1 LTHSWA
7 NERSGAGRGD
17 GARTLTVGEW
27 ETGAPCAGMAA
38 LTGRQGDTM
47 ATAPVAQQ
55 GGLKGY
61 IATHRTLETYPVGAH
76 RWGMLLLTVLATI
89 VSFYEFQFAPLL
101 PLWIPTLH
109 FSLED
114 FSLFLLFAVLLSGAS
129 AMIGGPL
136 ADRHGR
142 IIVIDVCLA
151 VIIVL
156 TFLNLV
162 MVNLWTFVIIRGAM
176 NLVAG
181 LMWGALG
188 GLTRDMSPRVSRG
201 AAFGLLTVGA
211 VGCIFLWNFISGLT
225 LPIFGTWQSQIWIM
239 GILAILMYIPVLLWL
254 KDLHPN
260 LRLTIVESEST
271 AAASSTEHIRK
282 ETMEVPASGG
292 AAFRELLSRWEVWV
306 LVVGCVGFLTLPIT
320 SQTFFPVMFTR
331 AFHYSP
337 AEAAKMASYFWLLN
351 LFMLVPA
358 GLLSDWLRIRKPLVL
373 IGTVASLAVLVWWIG
388 TFSNPLQ
395 HFELAAVMFVLG
407 GLVAFAFIPWC
418 AQYSELLEDI
428 SPALQASGW
437 SFFQLIYRGWIAI
450 SGPILAYVTGHYG
463 WASWMW
469 VAAAGMILFIPAM
482 LAVRGGW
489 LPAKAGQATGEQAA
503 TSARPSPA

>member
-1 LTHSWA
+1 
-7 NERSGAGRGD
+7 
-17 GARTLTVGEW
+17 
-27 ETGAPCAGMAA
+27 
-38 LTGRQGDTM
+38 M
-47 ATAPVAQQ
+47 ATAAVSEPS
-55 GGLKGY
+55 GLKGY
-61 IATHRTLETYPVGAH
+61 LATHRTLETYPVGAH
-76 RWGMLLLTVLATI
+76 RWAMLMLTVLATI

-109 FSLED
+109 FSLEN
-114 FSLFLLFAVLLSGAS
+114 FTVFLLFAVLLSGGS

-151 VIIVL
+151 IIIVL
-156 TFLNLV
+156 TFANLL
-162 MVNLWTFVIIRGAM
+162 MTGFWSFVIIRGAM
-176 NLVAG
+176 NLTAG

-211 VGCIFLWNFISGLT
+211 VGCIFLWNFISGET

-239 GILAILMYIPVLLWL
+239 GLLSILMYIPVLSWL

-260 LRLTIVESEST
+260 LRLTIVESETT
-271 AAASSTEHIRK
+271 AAASPAEHLR
-282 ETMEVPASGG
+282 EMAMEVPASGG
-292 AAFRELLSRWEVWV
+292 AAFRELLSRWEVWA
-306 LVVGCVGFLTLPIT
+306 LVVGSVAFLTLPIT
-320 SQTFFPVMFTR
+320 SQTFFPVMFNR

-337 AEAAKMASYFWLLN
+337 ADAAKMASYFWLLN

-358 GLLSDWLRIRKPLVL
+358 GLLSDKLRVRKPLVL
-373 IGTVASLAVLVWWIG
+373 IGDVAALAVLIWWIG
-388 TFSNPLQ
+388 TFSNPLPPFQ
-395 HFELAAVMFVLG
+395 LAAVMFLLG

-450 SGPILAYVTGHYG
+450 SGPLVAYVSSHYG
-463 WASWMW
+463 WAAWMW
-469 VAAAGMILFIPAM
+469 VAVAGMATLIPTM

-489 LPAKAGQATGEQAA
+489 VPASSGQHAA
-503 TSARPSPA
+503 PTARPSPA

>member
-1 LTHSWA
+1 
-7 NERSGAGRGD
+7 
-17 GARTLTVGEW
+17 
-27 ETGAPCAGMAA
+27 
-38 LTGRQGDTM
+38 M
-47 ATAPVAQQ
+47 ATAAVSEP

-61 IATHRTLETYPVGAH
+61 LATHRTLETYPVGAH
-76 RWGMLLLTVLATI
+76 RWAMLMLTVLATI
-89 VSFYEFQFAPLL
+89 VSFYEFQFGPLL
-101 PLWIPTLH
+101 PLWIPSLH
-109 FSLED
+109 FSLEN
-114 FSLFLLFAVLLSGAS
+114 FTAFLLFAVLLSGGS

-156 TFLNLV
+156 TFANLL
-162 MVNLWTFVIIRGAM
+162 MTGFWSFVIIRGAM
-176 NLVAG
+176 NVTAG

-211 VGCIFLWNFISGLT
+211 VGCIFLWNFISGET

-239 GILAILMYIPVLLWL
+239 GLLSILMYIPVLLWL

-260 LRLTIVESEST
+260 LRLTIVESEAT
-271 AAASSTEHIRK
+271 MAAAPAEHMR
-282 ETMEVPASGG
+282 EAAMEVPASGG
-292 AAFRELLSRWEVWV
+292 AAFKELLSRWEVWV
-306 LVVGCVGFLTLPIT
+306 LVVGSVAFLTLPIT
-320 SQTFFPVMFTR
+320 SQTFFPVMFNR

-358 GLLSDWLRIRKPLVL
+358 GLLSDKLRVRKPLVL
-373 IGTVASLAVLVWWIG
+373 VGTVAALVVLVWWIG
-388 TFSNPLQ
+388 TFSNPLPPFQ
-395 HFELAAVMFVLG
+395 LAAVMFLLG
-407 GLVAFAFIPWC
+407 GLVASAFIPWC

-450 SGPILAYVTGHYG
+450 SGPLVAYVSSRYG
-463 WASWMW
+463 WAAWMW
-469 VAAAGMILFIPAM
+469 VAVAGMAMLIPAM

-489 LPAKAGQATGEQAA
+489 APAKAGQGSGGHPTTAV
-503 TSARPSPA
+503 RPSPA

>member
-1 LTHSWA
+1 
-7 NERSGAGRGD
+7 
-17 GARTLTVGEW
+17 
-27 ETGAPCAGMAA
+27 
-38 LTGRQGDTM
+38 M
-47 ATAPVAQQ
+47 ATTAVSERT
-55 GGLKGY
+55 GLKGY
-61 IATHRTLETYPVGAH
+61 LATHRTLETYPVGAH
-76 RWGMLLLTVLATI
+76 RWAMLMLTVLATI

-101 PLWIPTLH
+101 PLWMPALH
-109 FSLED
+109 FSLND
-114 FSLFLLFAVLLSGAS
+114 FGLFLLFAVMLSGAS

-156 TFLNLV
+156 TFCNLL
-162 MVNLWTFVIIRGAM
+162 MTGFWSFVVIRGSM

-211 VGCIFLWNFISGLT
+211 VGCIFLWNFISGVT
-225 LPIFGTWQSQIWIM
+225 LPLFHDAWQSQIWIM
-239 GILAILMYIPVLLWL
+239 GILAIVMYLPVLLWL

-260 LRLTIVESEST
+260 LRLTIVESET
-271 AAASSTEHIRK
+271 AVAATPAEHLREAAA
-282 ETMEVPASGG
+282 MEVPASGG
-292 AAFRELLSRWEVWV
+292 EAFKELLSRWEVWV
-306 LVVGCVGFLTLPIT
+306 LVIGSVAFLTLPIT
-320 SQTFFPVMFTR
+320 SQTFFPVMFTGV
-331 AFHYSP
+331 FHYD
-337 AEAAKMASYFWLLN
+337 AAAAARMTSYFWLLN

-358 GLLSDWLRIRKPLVL
+358 GWLSDKLRVRKPLVL
-373 IGTVASLAVLVWWIG
+373 IGTVATLAVLIWWIG
-388 TFSNPLQ
+388 TFSNPLPPFQ
-395 HFELAAVMFVLG
+395 LGAVMFILG

-437 SFFQLIYRGWIAI
+437 SFFQLIYRGWIAL
-450 SGPILAYVTGHYG
+450 SGTIVTHVAHRYG
-463 WASWMW
+463 WAAWMW
-469 VAAAGMILFIPAM
+469 VAVAGMAMLVPAM

-489 LPAKAGQATGEQAA
+489 TPAKTGQGSGENMAA
-503 TSARPSPA
+503 AARPSPA

>member
-1 LTHSWA
+1 
-7 NERSGAGRGD
+7 
-17 GARTLTVGEW
+17 
-27 ETGAPCAGMAA
+27 
-38 LTGRQGDTM
+38 M
-47 ATAPVAQQ
+47 ATAAVSEA

-61 IATHRTLETYPVGAH
+61 LATHRTLETYPVGAH
-76 RWGMLLLTVLATI
+76 RWAMLMLTVLATI

-101 PLWIPTLH
+101 PLWMPALH
-109 FSLED
+109 FSLDD
-114 FSLFLLFAVLLSGAS
+114 FGWFLLFAVLLSGGS

-151 VIIVL
+151 IIIVL
-156 TFLNLV
+156 TFANLL
-162 MVNLWTFVIIRGAM
+162 MTGFWSFVIVRGAM
-176 NLVAG
+176 NLTAG

-211 VGCIFLWNFISGLT
+211 VGCIFLWNFISGVT
-225 LPIFGTWQSQIWIM
+225 LPLFHNAWQSQIWIM
-239 GILAILMYIPVLLWL
+239 GILAIVMYIPVLLWL

-260 LRLTIVESEST
+260 LRLTIVESEAT
-271 AAASSTEHIRK
+271 VAAAPAEHMR
-282 ETMEVPASGG
+282 EAAMEVPASGG

-306 LVVGCVGFLTLPIT
+306 LVVGSVAFLTLPIT
-320 SQTFFPVMFTR
+320 SQTFFPVMFTG
-331 AFHYSP
+331 AFHYTP
-337 AEAAKMASYFWLLN
+337 AAAAKMASYFWLLN

-358 GLLSDWLRIRKPLVL
+358 GLLSDKLRVRKPLVL
-373 IGTVASLAVLVWWIG
+373 IGDVAALVALIWWIG
-388 TFSNPLQ
+388 TFSNTLPSLQ
-395 HFELAAVMFVLG
+395 LATMMFVLG

-450 SGPILAYVTGHYG
+450 SGTIVTHVSHRYG
-463 WASWMW
+463 WAAWMW
-469 VAAAGMILFIPAM
+469 VAAAGMAMLIPAM
-482 LAVRGGW
+482 LSVRGGW
-489 LPAKAGQATGEQAA
+489 LPAKAGQGSDGHAA
-503 TSARPSPA
+503 PTVRPSPA

>member
-1 LTHSWA
+1 
-7 NERSGAGRGD
+7 
-17 GARTLTVGEW
+17 
-27 ETGAPCAGMAA
+27 
-38 LTGRQGDTM
+38 M
-47 ATAPVAQQ
+47 ATVAVSEH

-61 IATHRTLETYPVGAH
+61 LATHRTLETYPVGAH
-76 RWGMLLLTVLATI
+76 RWAMLMLTVLATI

-109 FSLED
+109 FSLEN
-114 FSLFLLFAVLLSGAS
+114 FTLFLLFAVLLSGGS

-151 VIIVL
+151 IIIVL
-156 TFLNLV
+156 TFANLL
-162 MVNLWTFVIIRGAM
+162 MTGFWSFVIIRGAM
-176 NLVAG
+176 NLTAG

-201 AAFGLLTVGA
+201 TAFGLLTVGA
-211 VGCIFLWNFISGLT
+211 VGCVWLWNFISGET

-239 GILAILMYIPVLLWL
+239 GILSILMYIPVLLWL
-254 KDLHPN
+254 KDLHPT
-260 LRLTIVESEST
+260 LRLTIVESEAT
-271 AAASSTEHIRK
+271 VAASPAEHMREAVTEI
-282 ETMEVPASGG
+282 PASGA
-292 AAFRELLSRWEVWV
+292 AAFKELLRRWEVWV
-306 LVVGCVGFLTLPIT
+306 LVTGSVAFLTLPIT

-331 AFHYSP
+331 AFHYSA

-358 GLLSDWLRIRKPLVL
+358 GWLSDRLRVRKPLVL
-373 IGTVASLAVLVWWIG
+373 IGTVATLAVLIWWIG
-388 TFSNPLQ
+388 TFSNPLPPFQ
-395 HFELAAVMFVLG
+395 LGAVMFILG

-450 SGPILAYVTGHYG
+450 SGPLVAFVSSRYG
-463 WASWMW
+463 WAAWMW
-469 VAAAGMILFIPAM
+469 VAVAGMAMFIPAM

-489 LPAKAGQATGEQAA
+489 VPAKAGQGSGEPAA
-503 TSARPSPA
+503 TAARPSPA

>member
-1 LTHSWA
+1 
-7 NERSGAGRGD
+7 
-17 GARTLTVGEW
+17 
-27 ETGAPCAGMAA
+27 
-38 LTGRQGDTM
+38 M
-47 ATAPVAQQ
+47 ATAAVSES

-61 IATHRTLETYPVGAH
+61 LATHRTLETYPVGAH
-76 RWGMLLLTVLATI
+76 RWAMLMLTVLATI

-109 FSLED
+109 FSLEN
-114 FSLFLLFAVLLSGAS
+114 FTVFLLFAVLLSGGS

-142 IIVIDVCLA
+142 IIVIDACLA

-156 TFLNLV
+156 TFANLL
-162 MVNLWTFVIIRGAM
+162 MTGFWSFVIIRGAM
-176 NLVAG
+176 NLTAG

-211 VGCIFLWNFISGLT
+211 VGCIFLWNFISGET

-239 GILAILMYIPVLLWL
+239 GLLSILMYIPVLLWL

-260 LRLTIVESEST
+260 LRLTIVESETTVAAST
-271 AAASSTEHIRK
+271 AEHMR
-282 ETMEVPASGG
+282 EVPMEVPASGG

-306 LVVGCVGFLTLPIT
+306 LVVGCVAFLTLPIT
-320 SQTFFPVMFTR
+320 SQTFFPVMFNR

-358 GLLSDWLRIRKPLVL
+358 GLLSDKLRVRKPLVL
-373 IGTVASLAVLVWWIG
+373 IGTVAALAVLIWWIG
-388 TFSNPLQ
+388 TFANPLPPFQ
-395 HFELAAVMFVLG
+395 LGAVMFLLG

-450 SGPILAYVTGHYG
+450 SGPLVAYVSSHYG
-463 WASWMW
+463 WAAWMW
-469 VAAAGMILFIPAM
+469 VAVAGMATLIPAM

-489 LPAKAGQATGEQAA
+489 VPAKAGQASGEHAA
-503 TSARPSPA
+503 PTARPSPA

>member
-1 LTHSWA
+1 
-7 NERSGAGRGD
+7 
-17 GARTLTVGEW
+17 
-27 ETGAPCAGMAA
+27 MASA
-38 LTGRQGDTM
+38 
-47 ATAPVAQQ
+47 AVSVA

-61 IATHRTLETYPVGAH
+61 VATHRTLETYPVGAH
-76 RWGMLLLTVLATI
+76 RWAMLMLTVLATI

-114 FSLFLLFAVLLSGAS
+114 FTGFLFFAVLLSGAS

-151 VIIVL
+151 IIIVL
-156 TFLNLV
+156 TFANLL
-162 MVNLWTFVIIRGAM
+162 MTGFWSFVIIRGAM
-176 NLVAG
+176 NLTAG

-211 VGCIFLWNFISGLT
+211 VGCIFLWNFISGVT

-239 GILAILMYIPVLLWL
+239 GLLSILMYVPVLLWL

-260 LRLTIVESEST
+260 LRLTIVESE
-271 AAASSTEHIRK
+271 AAVAADPAEHLR
-282 ETMEVPASGG
+282 EVNMEVPASGS
-292 AAFRELLSRWEVWV
+292 AAFRQLLSHWEVWV
-306 LVVGCVGFLTLPIT
+306 LVVGSVAFLTLPIT
-320 SQTFFPVMFTR
+320 SQTFFPVMFNR
-331 AFHYSP
+331 AFHYTP
-337 AEAAKMASYFWLLN
+337 AAAAKMASYFWLLN

-358 GLLSDWLRIRKPLVL
+358 GWLSDKLRVRKPLVL
-373 IGTVASLAVLVWWIG
+373 VGTIAAMVVLIWWIG
-388 TFSNPLQ
+388 TFANPLPPLQ
-395 HFELAAVMFVLG
+395 LGAVMFLLG

-428 SPALQASGW
+428 APALQASGW

-450 SGPILAYVTGHYG
+450 SGPLVAYVSGHYG
-463 WASWMW
+463 WAAWMW
-469 VAAAGMILFIPAM
+469 VAVAGMATLIPAM
-482 LAVRGGW
+482 LAIRGGW
-489 LPAKAGQATGEQAA
+489 APARAGQGAGEHAASAT
-503 TSARPSPA
+503 RPSPA

>member
-1 LTHSWA
+1 
-7 NERSGAGRGD
+7 
-17 GARTLTVGEW
+17 
-27 ETGAPCAGMAA
+27 
-38 LTGRQGDTM
+38 M
-47 ATAPVAQQ
+47 ATAAVSEPAGV
-55 GGLKGY
+55 KGY
-61 IATHRTLETYPVGAH
+61 LATHRTLETYPVGAH
-76 RWGMLLLTVLATI
+76 RWAMLMLTVLATI
-89 VSFYEFQFAPLL
+89 ISFYEFQFAPLL

-109 FSLED
+109 FSLEN
-114 FSLFLLFAVLLSGAS
+114 FTLFLLCAVLISGGS

-151 VIIVL
+151 FIIVL
-156 TFLNLV
+156 TFANLL
-162 MVNLWTFVIIRGAM
+162 MTGFWSFVIVRGAM
-176 NLVAG
+176 NLIAG

-211 VGCIFLWNFISGLT
+211 VGCIFLWNFISGET

-239 GILAILMYIPVLLWL
+239 GILSILMYIPVLLWL

-271 AAASSTEHIRK
+271 VAAAPAEHLR
-282 ETMEVPASGG
+282 EMVTEVPASGG
-292 AAFRELLSRWEVWV
+292 AAFKALLGRWEVWV
-306 LVVGCVGFLTLPIT
+306 MVVGCVGFLTISIT

-337 AEAAKMASYFWLLN
+337 AEADKMASYFWLLN
-351 LFMLVPA
+351 LFVLVPA
-358 GLLSDWLRIRKPLVL
+358 GLLSDKLRVRKPLVL
-373 IGTVASLAVLVWWIG
+373 IGTVASLAVLIWWIG
-388 TFSNPLQ
+388 TFSNPLPPFQ
-395 HFELAAVMFVLG
+395 LSAVMFVLG
-407 GLVAFAFIPWC
+407 GLVAFGFIPWC

-450 SGPILAYVTGHYG
+450 SGPLVAVVSSRYG
-463 WASWMW
+463 WAAWMW
-469 VAAAGMILFIPAM
+469 VAVAGMAMLIPAM
-482 LAVRGGW
+482 LAIPGGW
-489 LPAKAGQATGEQAA
+489 LPVKTGQSSGNVGAPTV
-503 TSARPSPA
+503 RPSPA

>member
-1 LTHSWA
+1 
-7 NERSGAGRGD
+7 
-17 GARTLTVGEW
+17 
-27 ETGAPCAGMAA
+27 
-38 LTGRQGDTM
+38 M
-47 ATAPVAQQ
+47 ATAAVSEA

-61 IATHRTLETYPVGAH
+61 VATHRTLETYPVGAH
-76 RWGMLLLTVLATI
+76 RWAMLLLTVLATI

-114 FSLFLLFAVLLSGAS
+114 FTGFLFFAVLLSGAS

-151 VIIVL
+151 IIIVL
-156 TFLNLV
+156 TFANLL
-162 MVNLWTFVIIRGAM
+162 MTGFWSFVIVRGAM
-176 NLVAG
+176 NLTAG

-211 VGCIFLWNFISGLT
+211 VGCIFLWNFISGET

-239 GILAILMYIPVLLWL
+239 GLLSILMYVPVLLWL

-260 LRLTIVESEST
+260 LRLTIVESE
-271 AAASSTEHIRK
+271 AAVAADPAEHMR
-282 ETMEVPASGG
+282 EAAVMEVPASGS
-292 AAFRELLSRWEVWV
+292 AAFKELLSHWEVWV
-306 LVVGCVGFLTLPIT
+306 LVVGSVAFLTLPIT
-320 SQTFFPVMFTR
+320 SQTFFPVMFNR
-331 AFHYSP
+331 AFHYTP
-337 AEAAKMASYFWLLN
+337 AAAAKMASYFWLLN

-358 GLLSDWLRIRKPLVL
+358 GWLSDRLRVRKPLVL
-373 IGTVASLAVLVWWIG
+373 VGTVASMVVLIWWIG
-388 TFSNPLQ
+388 TFANPLPPFQ
-395 HFELAAVMFVLG
+395 LGAVMFLLG

-428 SPALQASGW
+428 APALQASGW

-450 SGPILAYVTGHYG
+450 SGPLVAYVSSHYG
-463 WASWMW
+463 WAAWMW
-469 VAAAGMILFIPAM
+469 VAVAGMAALIPAM
-482 LAVRGGW
+482 LAIRGGW
-489 LPAKAGQATGEQAA
+489 APARTGQGAAAAGAT
-503 TSARPSPA
+503 RPSPA